1 MFFRL
6 KLQQKFASFKERHN
20 NVFRKSKNFR
30 SSARPSPFFQ
40 EIDLSSSRPT
50 GQGEGQRNTEGGE
63 RKYGKRIDH
72 IRKKLREVLAYS
84 SRATETSSSIER
96 TFLPAH
102 LKTEVVS
109 PTATTEI
116 PLSVSTSYPSPQIFR
131 PEFRKNILGRLN
143 RKRFPKPES
152 EESSEEI
159 LTEIPSEEEEEEEY
173 LGDADSAAEDYYDD
187 DGDYIEIVSSRSSS
201 HNLNTPSLYVSTSS
215 SVIVPKPII
224 DPIASTKTLSGEL
237 IKWPDEMF

>member
-40 EIDLSSSRPT
+40 EIDLSSRRPAK
-50 GQGEGQRNTEGGE
+50 QEEKEEKEEVGEGEE
-63 RKYGKRIDH
+63 KKYGKRIDH

-84 SRATETSSSIER
+84 SRETETSSSIER

-102 LKTEVVS
+102 LKTEIIS
-109 PTATTEI
+109 ATPTTEI
-116 PLSVSTSYPSPQIFR
+116 LLSVSTSYPSPQIFR
-131 PEFRKNILGRLN
+131 PEFRRNILGRLN
-143 RKRFPKPES
+143 RKRFPQPES
-152 EESSEEI
+152 EESSEEV
-159 LTEIPSEEEEEEEY
+159 LSEIPSEEEREEGEEY
-173 LGDADSAAEDYYDD
+173 LTDTDSGAEDYYEEEE
-187 DGDYIEIVSSRSSS
+187 DYIELVSSIASS
-201 HNLNTPSLYVSTSS
+201 HNGNVATPSLYVSTSS

-224 DPIASTKTLSGEL
+224 DPIASTKTISGQL
-237 IKWPDEMF
+237 

>member
-6 KLQQKFASFKERHN
+6 KLQQKFASFKQRHN

-30 SSARPSPFFQ
+30 SSARPSPFLQ
-40 EIDLSSSRPT
+40 EIDLSSRRPT
-50 GQGEGQRNTEGGE
+50 VQEGEEAEEKSPGGE

-84 SRATETSSSIER
+84 SRETETSSSIER

-102 LKTEVVS
+102 LKTEIIS
-109 PTATTEI
+109 PTPTTEI
-116 PLSVSTSYPSPQIFR
+116 LLSVSTTYPSPQIFR

-143 RKRFPKPES
+143 RQRFPKPQS

-159 LTEIPSEEEEEEEY
+159 LPESPVEEEEEEEEEY
-173 LGDADSAAEDYYDD
+173 ITDTDSAAEDYYEEDE
-187 DGDYIEIVSSRSSS
+187 DYIEIVSSIATS
-201 HNLNTPSLYVSTSS
+201 PSAV
-215 SVIVPKPII
+215 
-224 DPIASTKTLSGEL
+224 A
-237 IKWPDEMF
+237 